1 MLGCRGWITL
11 TSLTD
16 NLKAQNIA
24 QTYPMDVLNGAKHPF
39 FPKQDSCLWGEPCSS
54 AYHDVQV
61 RVEDWLSCWSQPPRC
76 C

>member
-1 MLGCRGWITL
+1 MLRCRGWITL

-39 FPKQDSCLWGEPCSS
+39 FPQAGL
-54 AYHDVQV
+54 
-61 RVEDWLSCWSQPPRC
+61 LSLRRILLFSLS
-76 C
+76 